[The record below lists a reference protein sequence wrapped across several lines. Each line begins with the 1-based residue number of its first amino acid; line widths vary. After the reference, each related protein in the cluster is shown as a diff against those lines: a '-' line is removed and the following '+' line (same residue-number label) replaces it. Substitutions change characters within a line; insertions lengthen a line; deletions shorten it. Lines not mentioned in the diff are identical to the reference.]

1 MASIS
6 NNTLTNAQVAT
17 QTSTGGAVL
26 KQPNTSQSAIENKI
40 FKNQPTSVPAANL
53 DSDIGTSDLDRLV
66 NRLLDELKANPTQA
80 KLNELATKA
89 KNLQVAPNFSQDMK
103 NLVQMAQN
111 EPELKDFALKLKEFL
126 KPIADLKTAPLNEQM
141 KNSGIMLEANLK
153 DALTNKFTLPNS
165 INKLFADIKNL
176 SNTNLLVEISELAK
190 DDSLSTNESFTKLN
204 EILQSAKKSNQ
215 EVLLNSQLKTLFD
228 RTDKLESMAKFIDKQ
243 AMTMEGKGLNLDN
256 KSLDLQISKIKDV
269 LNGLNLDELHTEK
282 LSKNLGFDSNLKDLK
297 LAIKNASAE
306 LEEIDNSNEKLNEFA
321 KNISHGNEKNLQ
333 DRLQNISKKL
343 SFVLQIADKNGFNA
357 KNNLDE
363 INGLIKQQ
371 NIAKNDIDA
380 VLVKTSD
387 DVSKNLSNDVK
398 STLLNLSSKSS
409 PDSPVRELSNKM
421 LSQIEMHQLV
431 SSIAGGMQTYL
442 PYVWDGVDGGN
453 ISFKQG
459 KKQKHY
465 AQIDLNFQ
473 KFGQINIMISLS
485 DNKYIDLCIATQK
498 DEFKDLIFQG
508 SQELK
513 RAISEQGLIVS
524 NFSLKT
530 LPKLSLKSLYNNFE
544 KLDMGFDKKI

>member
-17 QTSTGGAVL
+17 QTLTGGAVL

-40 FKNQPTSVPAANL
+40 FNNQPTSVPAANL

-215 EVLLNSQLKTLFD
+215 EVLLKY
-228 RTDKLESMAKFIDKQ
+228 
-243 AMTMEGKGLNLDN
+243 G
-256 KSLDLQISKIKDV
+256 
-269 LNGLNLDELHTEK
+269 
-282 LSKNLGFDSNLKDLK
+282 
-297 LAIKNASAE
+297 
-306 LEEIDNSNEKLNEFA
+306 EIY
-321 KNISHGNEKNLQ
+321 
-333 DRLQNISKKL
+333 R
-343 SFVLQIADKNGFNA
+343 
-357 KNNLDE
+357 
-363 INGLIKQQ
+363 
-371 NIAKNDIDA
+371 
-380 VLVKTSD
+380 
-387 DVSKNLSNDVK
+387 
-398 STLLNLSSKSS
+398 
-409 PDSPVRELSNKM
+409 
-421 LSQIEMHQLV
+421 
-431 SSIAGGMQTYL
+431 
-442 PYVWDGVDGGN
+442 
-453 ISFKQG
+453 
-459 KKQKHY
+459 
-465 AQIDLNFQ
+465 
-473 KFGQINIMISLS
+473 
-485 DNKYIDLCIATQK
+485 
-498 DEFKDLIFQG
+498 
-508 SQELK
+508 
-513 RAISEQGLIVS
+513 
-524 NFSLKT
+524 
-530 LPKLSLKSLYNNFE
+530 
-544 KLDMGFDKKI
+544 